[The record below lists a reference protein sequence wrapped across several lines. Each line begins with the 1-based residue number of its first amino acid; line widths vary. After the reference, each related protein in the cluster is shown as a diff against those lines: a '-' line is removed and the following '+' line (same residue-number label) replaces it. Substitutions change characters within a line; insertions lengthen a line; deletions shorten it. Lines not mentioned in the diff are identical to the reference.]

1 MYFSRQVL
9 IFIIIGLITVLI
21 DYLTYRCLFFFFS
34 NVNIAKSIGF
44 AFGSIFSFVTNRKIT
59 FNIKE
64 HFSIHLIK
72 FTLLYLNS
80 MLINVFVN
88 SILLELLIKSNLKVQ
103 ISFIFAT
110 IISATINFIGMK
122 YVVFK

>member
-1 MYFSRQVL
+1 
-9 IFIIIGLITVLI
+9 
-21 DYLTYRCLFFFFS
+21 
-34 NVNIAKSIGF
+34 
-44 AFGSIFSFVTNRKIT
+44 
-59 FNIKE
+59 
-64 HFSIHLIK
+64 
-72 FTLLYLNS
+72 

-103 ISFIFAT
+103 ISFILAT